1 MSGFQRK
8 KLDNGAKNPDYVD
21 LCEEDAQIPSQKFV
35 CISFISPEKVLKQ
48 REQYIFEKF
57 VQQWDFS
64 KSIEKFGEFMNFV
77 SFKYKLKL
85 DDVMADFKDYVTE
98 EKNRLKSYTVTDD
111 FKNFMDKNEDRITED
126 FNKKNNFQ
134 TSVRGIKIRGSY
146 SSQSEAELRAKKLRE
161 SDPNHDIF
169 VGPVGVWM
177 PWDPDAYKTG
187 RVEFTEEE
195 LNQLHQEKLK
205 NEEKAKQEFDQRIR
219 DAKRKAIEE
228 NVKKARES
236 GNKLTQ
242 TLSED
247 GELVGVT
254 KTVNFD
260 EREVAEVKISN
271 GFGKATIE
279 EQSGK
284 EQGGEEQS
292 LEQSGKEQ
300 GDGMDQVD

>member
-146 SSQSEAELRAKKLRE
+146 SSQAEAELRAKKLRE

-187 RVEFTEEE
+187 RVEFMEEE

-279 EQSGK
+279 EQSG
-284 EQGGEEQS
+284 EEQS
-292 LEQSGKEQ
+292 GEEPIQSGKEQ

>member
-1 MSGFQRK
+1 
-8 KLDNGAKNPDYVD
+8 
-21 LCEEDAQIPSQKFV
+21 
-35 CISFISPEKVLKQ
+35 
-48 REQYIFEKF
+48 
-57 VQQWDFS
+57 
-64 KSIEKFGEFMNFV
+64 
-77 SFKYKLKL
+77 
-85 DDVMADFKDYVTE
+85 
-98 EKNRLKSYTVTDD
+98 
-111 FKNFMDKNEDRITED
+111 
-126 FNKKNNFQ
+126 
-134 TSVRGIKIRGSY
+134 
-146 SSQSEAELRAKKLRE
+146 
-161 SDPNHDIF
+161 
-169 VGPVGVWM
+169 M

-187 RVEFTEEE
+187 RVEFMEEE

-242 TLSED
+242 TLTED

-260 EREVAEVKISN
+260 EREVADVKISN

-279 EQSGK
+279 EQSG
-284 EQGGEEQS
+284 EEPIQS

>member
-1 MSGFQRK
+1 MSGFQKR
-8 KLDNGAKNPDYVD
+8 KLDNGQKNPDYVD
-21 LCEEDAQIPSQKFV
+21 LCEEDASIPSQKFV

-48 REQYIFEKF
+48 REQYIFDKF

-64 KSIEKFGEFMNFV
+64 KSIEKFGDFMNFI

-85 DDVMADFKDYVTE
+85 DDVMADMKEYVTE
-98 EKNRLKSYTVTDD
+98 EKTHLKSYSVTDD

-126 FNKKNNFQ
+126 FNRQNDFQ
-134 TSVRGIKIRGSY
+134 TSVRGVKIRGSY
-146 SSQSEAELRAKKLRE
+146 SSQAEAELRAKKLRE

-187 RVEFTEEE
+187 RVEFMEEE

-205 NEEKAKQEFDQRIR
+205 NEEKAKQEFDQRVR

-242 TLSED
+242 TLTED

-260 EREVAEVKISN
+260 EREVAEIKPSS
-271 GFGKATIE
+271 GFGKTTIVTDAAEAAAE
-279 EQSGK
+279 EEAAK
-284 EQGGEEQS
+284 EE
-292 LEQSGKEQ
+292 
-300 GDGMDQVD
+300 MNRVD

>member
-1 MSGFQRK
+1 MSEFQKK
-8 KLDNGAKNPDYVD
+8 KLDNGSKNPNYVD
-21 LCEEDAQIPSQKFV
+21 LCEEDATIPSQKFV

-48 REQYIFEKF
+48 REQFIFEKF

-64 KSIEKFGEFMNFV
+64 KSIEKFGDFINFI
-77 SFKYKLKL
+77 SYKYKLKL
-85 DDVMADFKDYVTE
+85 DDVMADMKDYVTE
-98 EKNRLKSYTVTDD
+98 EKTHLKSYSVTSD
-111 FKNFMDKNEDRITED
+111 FNNFMDKAEDKLTEE
-126 FNKKNNFQ
+126 FNRLNSFQ

-146 SSQSEAELRAKKLRE
+146 SSQAEAELRAKKLRE
-161 SDPNHDIF
+161 ADPSHDIF

-187 RVEFTEEE
+187 RVEFMEEE

-205 NEEKAKQEFDQRIR
+205 NEEKAKQEFDQRVR

-242 TLSED
+242 TLTED

-260 EREVAEVKISN
+260 EREVAEIKPSS
-271 GFGKATIE
+271 GFGKATVSDDAIKDDSATDE
-279 EQSGK
+279 
-284 EQGGEEQS
+284 
-292 LEQSGKEQ
+292 LNR
-300 GDGMDQVD
+300 VD

>member
-1 MSGFQRK
+1 MSEFQKK
-8 KLDNGAKNPDYVD
+8 KLENGSKNPNYVD
-21 LCEEDAQIPSQKFV
+21 LCEEDATIPSQKFV

-48 REQYIFEKF
+48 REQFIFEKF

-64 KSIEKFGEFMNFV
+64 KSIEKFGDFINFI
-77 SFKYKLKL
+77 SYKYKLKL
-85 DDVMADFKDYVTE
+85 DDVMADMKDYVTE
-98 EKNRLKSYTVTDD
+98 EKTHLKSYSVTND
-111 FKNFMDKNEDRITED
+111 FNNFMDKTED
-126 FNKKNNFQ
+126 KLTEEFNRLNSFQ
-134 TSVRGIKIRGSY
+134 TSVRGVKIRGSY
-146 SSQSEAELRAKKLRE
+146 SSQAEAELRAKKLRE
-161 SDPNHDIF
+161 ADPHHDIF

-187 RVEFTEEE
+187 RVEFMEEE

-205 NEEKAKQEFDQRIR
+205 NEEKAKQEFDQRVR

-242 TLSED
+242 TLTED

-260 EREVAEVKISN
+260 EREVAEIKPSN
-271 GFGKATIE
+271 GFGKATVSTDSDE
-279 EQSGK
+279 
-284 EQGGEEQS
+284 
-292 LEQSGKEQ
+292 LNR
-300 GDGMDQVD
+300 VD

>member
-8 KLDNGAKNPDYVD
+8 KLDTGAANPDYVD

-64 KSIEKFGEFMNFV
+64 KSIEKFGEFLNFV

-85 DDVMADFKDYVTE
+85 DDVMADFKEYVTE

-146 SSQSEAELRAKKLRE
+146 SSQAEAELRAKKLRE

-187 RVEFTEEE
+187 RVEFMEEE

-242 TLSED
+242 TLTED

-260 EREVAEVKISN
+260 EREVAEIKPSS
-271 GFGKATIE
+271 GFGKATVQEQSGE

-284 EQGGEEQS
+284 EQG
-292 LEQSGKEQ
+292 
-300 GDGMDQVD
+300 DDMDRVD

>member
-1 MSGFQRK
+1 M
-8 KLDNGAKNPDYVD
+8 D
-21 LCEEDAQIPSQKFV
+21 LCEEDATIPSQKFV

-48 REQYIFEKF
+48 REQFIFEKF

-64 KSIEKFGEFMNFV
+64 KSIEKFGDFINFI
-77 SFKYKLKL
+77 SYKYKLKL
-85 DDVMADFKDYVTE
+85 DDVMADMKDYVTE
-98 EKNRLKSYTVTDD
+98 EKTHLKSYSVTSD
-111 FKNFMDKNEDRITED
+111 FNNFMDKAEDKITEE
-126 FNKKNNFQ
+126 FNRLNSFQ
-134 TSVRGIKIRGSY
+134 TSVRGVKIRGSY
-146 SSQSEAELRAKKLRE
+146 SSQAEAELRAKKLRE
-161 SDPNHDIF
+161 ADPHHDIF

-187 RVEFTEEE
+187 RVEFMEEE

-205 NEEKAKQEFDQRIR
+205 NEEKAKQEFDQRVR

-242 TLSED
+242 TLTED

-260 EREVAEVKISN
+260 DREVAEIKPSN
-271 GFGKATIE
+271 GFGKATVTTDEASTDELNRI
-279 EQSGK
+279 
-284 EQGGEEQS
+284 
-292 LEQSGKEQ
+292 
-300 GDGMDQVD
+300 D

>member
-1 MSGFQRK
+1 MSEFQKK
-8 KLDNGAKNPDYVD
+8 KLDNGSKNPNYVD
-21 LCEEDAQIPSQKFV
+21 LCEEDATIPSQKFV

-48 REQYIFEKF
+48 REQFIFEKF

-64 KSIEKFGEFMNFV
+64 KSIEKFGDFINFI
-77 SFKYKLKL
+77 SYKYKLKL
-85 DDVMADFKDYVTE
+85 DDVMADMKDYVTE
-98 EKNRLKSYTVTDD
+98 EKTHLKSYSVTSD
-111 FKNFMDKNEDRITED
+111 FNNFMDKAEDKLTEE
-126 FNKKNNFQ
+126 FNRLNSFQ
-134 TSVRGIKIRGSY
+134 TSVRGVKIRGSY
-146 SSQSEAELRAKKLRE
+146 SSQAEAELRAKKLRE
-161 SDPNHDIF
+161 ADPSHDIF

-187 RVEFTEEE
+187 RVEFMEEE

-205 NEEKAKQEFDQRIR
+205 NEEKAKQEFDQRVR

-242 TLSED
+242 TLTED

-260 EREVAEVKISN
+260 DREVAEIKPSS
-271 GFGKATIE
+271 GFGKATVTTDE
-279 EQSGK
+279 VTTDEVATD
-284 EQGGEEQS
+284 E
-292 LEQSGKEQ
+292 LNR
-300 GDGMDQVD
+300 VD

>member
-1 MSGFQRK
+1 MSEFQKK
-8 KLDNGAKNPDYVD
+8 KLENGSKNPNYVD
-21 LCEEDAQIPSQKFV
+21 LCEEDATIPSQKFV

-48 REQYIFEKF
+48 REQFIFEKF

-64 KSIEKFGEFMNFV
+64 KSIEKFGDFINFI
-77 SFKYKLKL
+77 SYKYKLKL
-85 DDVMADFKDYVTE
+85 DDVMADMKDYVTE
-98 EKNRLKSYTVTDD
+98 EKTHLKSYSVTSD
-111 FKNFMDKNEDRITED
+111 FNNFMDKAEDKITEE
-126 FNKKNNFQ
+126 FNRLNSFQ
-134 TSVRGIKIRGSY
+134 TSVRGVKIRGSY
-146 SSQSEAELRAKKLRE
+146 SSQAEAELRAKKLRE
-161 SDPNHDIF
+161 ADPHHDIF

-187 RVEFTEEE
+187 RVEFMEEE

-205 NEEKAKQEFDQRIR
+205 NEEKAKQEFDQRVR

-242 TLSED
+242 TLTED

-260 EREVAEVKISN
+260 DREVAEIKPSN
-271 GFGKATIE
+271 GFGKATVTTDDSTDE
-279 EQSGK
+279 
-284 EQGGEEQS
+284 
-292 LEQSGKEQ
+292 LNR
-300 GDGMDQVD
+300 VD

>member
-1 MSGFQRK
+1 MSEFQKK
-8 KLDNGAKNPDYVD
+8 KLDNGSKNPNYVD
-21 LCEEDAQIPSQKFV
+21 LCEEDATIPSQKFV

-48 REQYIFEKF
+48 REQFIFEKF

-64 KSIEKFGEFMNFV
+64 KSIEKFGDFINFI
-77 SFKYKLKL
+77 SYKYKLKL
-85 DDVMADFKDYVTE
+85 DDVMADMKDYVTE
-98 EKNRLKSYTVTDD
+98 EKTHLKSYSVTGD
-111 FKNFMDKNEDRITED
+111 FNNFMDKAEDKITEE
-126 FNKKNNFQ
+126 FNRLNSFQ
-134 TSVRGIKIRGSY
+134 TSVRGVKIRGSY

-161 SDPNHDIF
+161 ADPHHDIF

-187 RVEFTEEE
+187 RVEFMEEE
-195 LNQLHQEKLK
+195 LNQLHQEKMK
-205 NEEKAKQEFDQRIR
+205 NEEKAKQEFDQRVR

-242 TLSED
+242 TLTED

-260 EREVAEVKISN
+260 DREVAEIKPSS
-271 GFGKATIE
+271 GFGKATVPTNE
-279 EQSGK
+279 SA
-284 EQGGEEQS
+284 
-292 LEQSGKEQ
+292 
-300 GDGMDQVD
+300 VDSSDVDSSAAGTDELNRVD